1 MTKRHA
7 LHPAN
12 YGQMKD
18 FHNRIEAETSLD
30 KTLIELIKL
39 RASQLNGCAFCLDM
53 HAKDA
58 RANGETEQR
67 LYTLSAWRETPFFS
81 PREQAALALT
91 EAVTRIGDRHVPE
104 EVYAEA
110 ARHFEPAEL
119 SDVLMAIIAIN
130 AWNRI
135 AITTGMMP
143 R

>member
-7 LHPAN
+7 LHTAS
-12 YGQMKD
+12 YSQMKD
-18 FHNRIEAETSLD
+18 FHERIEAETSLD
-30 KTLIELIKL
+30 KTLIELIKI

-58 RANGETEQR
+58 RALGETEQR
-67 LYTLSAWRETPFFS
+67 LYTLSAWRETPFFTQ
-81 PREQAALALT
+81 REQAALALT
-91 EAVTRIGDRHVPE
+91 EAVTRIGDHHIPE

-110 ARHFEPAEL
+110 ARHFEPAQL
-119 SDVLMAIIAIN
+119 SEVLMAIIAIN

-135 AITTGMMP
+135 AITTGMTP

>member
-1 MTKRHA
+1 MTTRHS
-7 LHPAN
+7 LHPDS
-12 YGQMKD
+12 YGHMKE
-18 FHNRIEAETSLD
+18 FHNRIEAASSLD

-39 RASQLNGCAFCLDM
+39 RASQINGCAFCLDM

-67 LYTLSAWRETPFFS
+67 LYTLSAWRETPFFTA
-81 PREQAALALT
+81 REQAALALT
-91 EAVTRIGDRHVPE
+91 EAVTRISDHHVPE

-110 ARHFEPAEL
+110 ARHFEPAQL
-119 SDVLMAIIAIN
+119 SEVLMAIIAIN

-135 AITTGMMP
+135 AITTGMTP